1 MVEPFDSYPQG
12 GRVLLG
18 RRSGANARWEYGLRL
33 QRLTGQTRCA
43 WCGVDL
49 VADYYRWLLLAV
61 DHVVPSGE
69 ARRLGIPLDFSE
81 DYLNLVLAC
90 AGCNGFDNQYRSTL
104 MPQGTWTLEEFD
116 ELRNAV
122 FLERR
127 PRITERRA
135 REVAFFES
143 RPWQMPQS

>member
-49 VADYYRWLLLAV
+49 VVDYYRWLLLTV
-61 DHVVPSGE
+61 DHVVPTGE
-69 ARRLGIPLDFSE
+69 AKRLCVPSGFSE
-81 DYLNLVLAC
+81 DYLNFVVAC
-90 AGCNGFDNQYRSTL
+90 AGCNSFDNQYRS
-104 MPQGTWTLEEFD
+104 MRAPQRAWTLEQFVALRD
-116 ELRNAV
+116 EV
-122 FLERR
+122 FLERC
-127 PRITERRA
+127 PRIAERRA
-135 REVAFFES
+135 REVAFFED
-143 RPWQMPQS
+143 RPWQMPRT